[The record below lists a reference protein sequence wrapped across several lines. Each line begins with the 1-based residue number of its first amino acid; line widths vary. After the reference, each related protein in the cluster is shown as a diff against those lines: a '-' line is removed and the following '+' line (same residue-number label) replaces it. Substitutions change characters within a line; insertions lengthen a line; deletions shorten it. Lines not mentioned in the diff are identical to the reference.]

1 MNHSFKSERRRRLI
15 GFYAVALLLTVA
27 STTDAL
33 PLPGVKTV
41 VIAYAAEP
49 PATGEA
55 PRAGRDHA
63 TVSISL
69 GSDLV
74 DALRAKAD
82 MVAKVARR
90 TLCVARTA
98 LEAAAAL
105 RR

>member
-27 STTDAL
+27 STMDAL

-41 VIAYAAEP
+41 VIAYVAEP
-49 PATGEA
+49 PATDEA
-55 PRAGRDHA
+55 PRPGRDHA

-74 DALRAKAD
+74 EELRAKAD
-82 MVAKVARR
+82 GIVQG
-90 TLCVARTA
+90 ARTTLDIA
-98 LEAAAAL
+98 RTVLETAAAL